1 MEDGVEQ
8 AAHHERI
15 WCGKSVRQT
24 RRSRR
29 TLDRGVS
36 GQSLSAPDQHAK
48 KDSVAGGSVPMGPD
62 GFSLAAPAVAR
73 RTGLLQPQRIG
84 FESRTAQA
92 GVLCVAEV
100 LSRDG
105 FHQVGGDRLATLECD
120 PEIPS
125 ATPFGWLPACP
136 RSTSWDHP

>member
-15 WCGKSVRQT
+15 WRGKSVRQT

-36 GQSLSAPDQHAK
+36 GQSLSAPDQHAE
-48 KDSVAGGSVPMGPD
+48 KDSVAGGSITVGPD
-62 GFSLAAPAVAR
+62 GLSFAAPAVAR
-73 RTGLLQPQRIG
+73 HTGLLQPQRLG

-100 LSRDG
+100 LSGNGVNQIAGRPE
-105 FHQVGGDRLATLECD
+105 ATLAYG
-120 PEIPS
+120 PETRSAMPS
-125 ATPFGWLPACP
+125 ESLPACL
-136 RSTSWDHP
+136 R